1 MLALAFEIYGA
12 FCFFSLFAFLILAS
26 LAKLRPDLDEEE
38 LHFAELEKLKKLVNS
53 DDALSIEP
61 PIIEGPSWSP
71 PPPVKLSKRPV
82 RRRPPLFHT
91 RKPRLT

>member
-1 MLALAFEIYGA
+1 MAR
-12 FCFFSLFAFLILAS
+12 SVFLIVRVPHLG
-26 LAKLRPDLDEEE
+26 LVGQTETGLGQEE

-53 DDALSIEP
+53 ERSHDALSIEP
-61 PIIEGPSWSP
+61 SIIEGPSWSP
-71 PPPVKLSKRPV
+71 PPPVKQSKRPV